1 LVIFINKMKTLF
13 NGLINID
20 ITEDMDN
27 FIDNLNKDVLF
38 KLIESAINV
47 AQLNGQYTLEES
59 FIIYKT
65 LNKLKTN
72 E

>member
-1 LVIFINKMKTLF
+1 MKTLF

-20 ITEDMDN
+20 LTEDMDN
-27 FIDNLNKDVLF
+27 FIDNLDKDVLF
-38 KLIESAINV
+38 KLIESAINA

-65 LNKLKTN
+65 LNKLKIN
-72 E
+72 ESNGI

>member
-1 LVIFINKMKTLF
+1 LLIFINKMKTLF

-20 ITEDMDN
+20 LTEDMDN

>member
-1 LVIFINKMKTLF
+1 MKTLF